1 MFFEGITLY
10 LYFLCHNGE
19 VNMDEITINLDEDI
33 DISNSL
39 VILGFPTVGL
49 IGSIAG
55 NYISNSLDL
64 KRVGSINSKYFMPSV
79 LIRKSKPIPPVRI
92 YHAGKEICSENDI
105 CDNLV
110 VIVSEFPIPPQIVNP
125 LIEKIVDWTDEKN
138 VSMFLGLEG
147 LKSTDKSEDQV
158 DVYGVGSNSDMIDI
172 LNKYDIEKIQNGMIA
187 GFTGAF
193 LSAETERNKNM
204 ICMLTE
210 AHLAY
215 PDSRA
220 AGRLLEKID
229 DMLPGVNLDLK
240 PLYEKA
246 EKIEKNIKQN
256 LKQTQQ
262 IPRAQKE
269 NVPNMYY

>member
-1 MFFEGITLY
+1 MEDIS
-10 LYFLCHNGE
+10 
-19 VNMDEITINLDEDI
+19 INLEEDI

-79 LIRKSKPIPPVRI
+79 LIRDSKPIPPVRI
-92 YHAGKEICSENDI
+92 YHAGKEICSENKI

-125 LIEKIVDWTDEKN
+125 LIEKILDWTDKKD
-138 VSMFLGLEG
+138 VSLFLGLEG
-147 LKSTDKSEDQV
+147 LKSTEKNQDQV
-158 DVYGVGSNSDMIDI
+158 DVYGVASNSEMIDI
-172 LNKYDIEKIQNGMIA
+172 LNKFNIEKIKDGLIA

-193 LSAETERNKNM
+193 LSAETERKQDM

-229 DMLPGVNLDLK
+229 EMLPGVNLELE
-240 PLYEKA
+240 PLYEEA
-246 EKIEKNIKQN
+246 EKIENKIKNNIKR
-256 LKQTQQ
+256 TQQ
-262 IPRAQKE
+262 IPRAKKE